1 MALTLEQ
8 LRKDV
13 ADVLG
18 EDPADIPDDE
28 NLVDYGLDSVRLMA
42 LAGRWNRDHGIE
54 VAVADLSE
62 EPAPLSMSG
71 PSSDA
76 RRHPR
81 RAAGAPRHRVPEDP
95 GERRQQGAH
104 RRPHP
109 PVGPPARGPAALRL
123 QRARGPLA
131 RRRSR

>member
-42 LAGRWNRDHGIE
+42 LAGCWNRDHGIE

-62 EPAPLSMSG
+62 EPALEKWAVLLG
-71 PSSDA
+71 TT
-76 RRHPR
+76 
-81 RAAGAPRHRVPEDP
+81 G
-95 GERRQQGAH
+95 
-104 RRPHP
+104 
-109 PVGPPARGPAALRL
+109 
-123 QRARGPLA
+123 
-131 RRRSR
+131 

>member
-54 VAVADLSE
+54 VAVTDLSE
-62 EPAPLSMSG
+62 EPALEKW
-71 PSSDA
+71 A
-76 RRHPR
+76 VLL
-81 RAAGAPRHRVPEDP
+81 GAT
-95 GERRQQGAH
+95 G
-104 RRPHP
+104 
-109 PVGPPARGPAALRL
+109 
-123 QRARGPLA
+123 
-131 RRRSR
+131 

>member
-8 LRKDV
+8 LRNDV

-18 EDPADIPDDE
+18 EDPADIPADE

-62 EPAPLSMSG
+62 EPALEKW
-71 PSSDA
+71 A
-76 RRHPR
+76 VLL
-81 RAAGAPRHRVPEDP
+81 GAT
-95 GERRQQGAH
+95 G
-104 RRPHP
+104 
-109 PVGPPARGPAALRL
+109 
-123 QRARGPLA
+123 
-131 RRRSR
+131 

>member
-18 EDPADIPDDE
+18 EEPADIPDDE

-62 EPAPLSMSG
+62 EPALEKW
-71 PSSDA
+71 A
-76 RRHPR
+76 VLL
-81 RAAGAPRHRVPEDP
+81 GAT
-95 GERRQQGAH
+95 G
-104 RRPHP
+104 
-109 PVGPPARGPAALRL
+109 
-123 QRARGPLA
+123 
-131 RRRSR
+131 